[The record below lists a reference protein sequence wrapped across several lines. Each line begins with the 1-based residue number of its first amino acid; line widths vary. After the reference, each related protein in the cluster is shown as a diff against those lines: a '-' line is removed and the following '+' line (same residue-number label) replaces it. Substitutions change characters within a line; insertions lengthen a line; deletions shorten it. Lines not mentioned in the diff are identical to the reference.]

1 MCGYSI
7 VATHPP
13 RRFVLL
19 TPQIPTVINTSNLHK
34 CLEDAK
40 LISKKVGE
48 QNILLELQTY
58 LLRIDLLIAKSRIQ
72 SDWRTNALTLDKIL
86 RKLLGLSK
94 QIESLTDNHVF
105 STQYCLDSA
114 LEQVKVLITVTCK
127 AIDGR

>member
-19 TPQIPTVINTSNLHK
+19 THLPNEINTSHLHK

-48 QNILLELQTY
+48 QNILLELQIY
-58 LLRIDLLIAKSRIQ
+58 LLRIDLLIANSRIQ
-72 SDWRTNALTLDKIL
+72 SDWRTHALTLDKIL
-86 RKLLGLSK
+86 RRLLGLSK
-94 QIESLTDNHVF
+94 QIESLMDNHAF

-127 AIDGR
+127 VIDAR

>member
-1 MCGYSI
+1 M
-7 VATHPP
+7 
-13 RRFVLL
+13 LL

-40 LISKKVGE
+40 LISENVGE
-48 QNILLELQTY
+48 QNILLELQIY
-58 LLRIDLLIAKSRIQ
+58 LLRIDLLIANSRFQ
-72 SDWRTNALTLDKIL
+72 SDWRTNTLTLDKIL

-105 STQYCLDSA
+105 STRYCLDSA

>member
-1 MCGYSI
+1 M
-7 VATHPP
+7 
-13 RRFVLL
+13 LL

-48 QNILLELQTY
+48 QNILLELQIY
-58 LLRIDLLIAKSRIQ
+58 LLRIDLLIANSRIQ
-72 SDWRTNALTLDKIL
+72 SDWRTNALTLDKVL

-114 LEQVKVLITVTCK
+114 LEQVKVLIAVTRK
-127 AIDGR
+127 VIEDR

>member
-1 MCGYSI
+1 M
-7 VATHPP
+7 
-13 RRFVLL
+13 LL

-48 QNILLELQTY
+48 QNILLELQIY
-58 LLRIDLLIAKSRIQ
+58 LLRIDLLIANSRIQ
-72 SDWRTNALTLDKIL
+72 SDWRTSALTLDKIL
-86 RKLLGLSK
+86 RKLLGFSK
-94 QIESLTDNHVF
+94 QIESFRDNHVF

-127 AIDGR
+127 AIDLHQQDWTPC